1 MIRFPKPDCPILA
14 DLPYVSP
21 NFNCY
26 DPPVM
31 YITYYMFTHKI
42 VALIGCIDI
51 GGLSWI
57 FLKGVQN
64 DISIFSLPCISG
76 LEKYL

>member
-1 MIRFPKPDCPILA
+1 MLSLKNWMIRFPKSDCPVLA

-26 DPPVM
+26 DPLVM

-51 GGLSWI
+51 GGALLD
-57 FLKGVQN
+57 FLERCAK
-64 DISIFSLPCISG
+64 
-76 LEKYL
+76 